1 VLPVSAVATE
11 RATGVAT
18 VVLGPKTRLGAALL
32 ATIDSDH
39 AYAVARD
46 DRDHAALAS
55 CGATVIG
62 AEAAGPLLGDT
73 RPTALRIHVCALGP
87 VHPETAQSGA
97 DAASVDRDLTVV
109 SRLLD
114 EAAGGDVHVVLVS
127 TVLAL
132 APAADRAYYAGW
144 KNVVEEELA
153 ALVAEHPSA
162 RLSVLYPGRLM
173 TASERR
179 RPWHR
184 IHTTFERLAARM
196 TQAGDGP
203 GRSRLVGLDARAWL
217 LTRSLWLLGTTFSG
231 SRSYSPASWGRRR
244 D

>member
-1 VLPVSAVATE
+1 MSTVATE
-11 RATGVAT
+11 RATEVAT

-32 ATIDSDH
+32 AASDPDH
-39 AYAVARD
+39 TYAVARD
-46 DRDHAALAS
+46 DRDQVALAS
-55 CGATVIG
+55 RGATVIG
-62 AEAAGPLLGDT
+62 AGATGPLLVDG
-73 RPTALRIHVCALGP
+73 RQTALRIHVCALGP
-87 VHPETAQSGA
+87 IHPETAQSGA
-97 DAASVDRDLTVV
+97 EAANVDRDLTVV

-114 EAAGGDVHVVLVS
+114 DAAGRDVHVVLVS

-173 TASERR
+173 TTAQRH

-184 IHTTFERLAARM
+184 MHTTFERLAARM
-196 TQAGDGP
+196 IQVGDGP
-203 GRSRLVGLDARAWL
+203 GRARLVGLDARAWL
-217 LTRSLWLLGTTFSG
+217 LTRSLSLLGTTFSG